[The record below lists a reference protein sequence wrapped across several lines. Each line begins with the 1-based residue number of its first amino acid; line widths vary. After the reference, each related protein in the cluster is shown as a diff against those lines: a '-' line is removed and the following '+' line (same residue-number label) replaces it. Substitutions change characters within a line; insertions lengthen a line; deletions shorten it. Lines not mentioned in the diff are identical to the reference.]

1 MRLALLLR
9 IAIPLLLTLA
19 SATIFFRA
27 LILLV
32 LAVAFAGLV
41 LLVYR
46 LTGRTGR
53 KTGQTTK
60 EGKKFIE
67 SSYKIV
73 DDNEEPSEQ

>member
-1 MRLALLLR
+1 MRLALLYRL
-9 IAIPLLLTLA
+9 AIPLLLTLA
-19 SATIFFRA
+19 SAIVFSRA

-32 LAVAFAGLV
+32 LAMTFAGL
-41 LLVYR
+41 LLLAYR
-46 LTGRTGR
+46 TIGNIAG
-53 KTGQTTK
+53 KKGQTTQ